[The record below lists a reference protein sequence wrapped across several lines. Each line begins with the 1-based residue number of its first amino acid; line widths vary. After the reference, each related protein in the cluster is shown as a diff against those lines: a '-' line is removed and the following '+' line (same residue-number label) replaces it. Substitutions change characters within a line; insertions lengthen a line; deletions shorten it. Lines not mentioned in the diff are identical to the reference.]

1 MQLLAS
7 PPVRSARLC
16 WDEEAPLT
24 HRIWASSRWADP
36 ESARKSSGEGR
47 TGVGELGKDSGE
59 LVEGG
64 HPDETGAKHRVRS
77 REVKDSSRTSPG
89 HPPPQLETSA
99 LLSSPEALLCSSSP
113 SGLYTS
119 ALAVVA
125 VAHYLLFAFIRC

>member
-16 WDEEAPLT
+16 WGEEAPLT
-24 HRIWASSRWADP
+24 HRILASSRWAAP
-36 ESARKSSGEGR
+36 ESARKGSGEGR

-77 REVKDSSRTSPG
+77 REVKEAKLAGSS
-89 HPPPQLETSA
+89 TSA
-99 LLSSPEALLCSSSP
+99 TQYFGLLSSAEALLCSSSP
-113 SGLYTS
+113 PGLYTS